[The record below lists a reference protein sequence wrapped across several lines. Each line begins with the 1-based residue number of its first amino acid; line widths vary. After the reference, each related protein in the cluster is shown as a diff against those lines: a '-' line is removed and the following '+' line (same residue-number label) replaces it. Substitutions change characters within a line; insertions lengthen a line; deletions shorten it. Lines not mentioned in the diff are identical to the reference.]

1 MLPRANLLVA
11 AMLLA
16 LLAAC
21 TQEIR
26 DVGRLSAS
34 GSAFSRALYDG
45 YLQLS
50 KDEYAEKDMRDSN
63 VFANRARAAA
73 AGGEFEPE
81 AVEARNL
88 PDDAVGELTSAR
100 ARLMAA
106 LEGGGRAKAPDDA
119 ADAQVMF
126 DCWMQEAE
134 EEIGPDH
141 VEPCRSNFYDA
152 VAKVEAALAEPVAA
166 EPMAQPEPLIL
177 FFDFDSTAIDA
188 DGNAVIDNAVA
199 TAERLGLTGFS
210 VTGHADRAG
219 SEDYNIALSLRRAD
233 AVKAALE
240 ARGIDGVE
248 ISVAGRG
255 EAETAVPTAD
265 GVRERANRRVE
276 IIIQ

>member
-1 MLPRANLLVA
+1 MLPRANLVVA
-11 AMLLA
+11 GILLA

-50 KDEYAEKDMRDSN
+50 KDEYAEKDLRDSN
-63 VFANRARAAA
+63 VFAERARAAA
-73 AGGEFEPE
+73 AGGEFDPE
-81 AVEARNL
+81 AIEGRNL
-88 PDDAVGELTSAR
+88 PGDAVGELTTAR

-106 LEGGGRAKAPDDA
+106 LEAGGRVKAADDA
-119 ADAQVMF
+119 AHAQVMF

-134 EEIGPDH
+134 EDIGPDH
-141 VEPCRSNFYDA
+141 IEPCRSNFYDA
-152 VAKVEAALAEPVAA
+152 IAKVEAALAPVAE
-166 EPMAQPEPLIL
+166 EPPMEQPEPLIL
-177 FFDFDSTAIDA
+177 FFGFDSSEIDA
-188 DGNAVIDNAVA
+188 DGQAVIDNAVA
-199 TAERLGLTGFS
+199 TADRLGLSEFS

-219 SEDYNIALSLRRAD
+219 SEDYNIGLSLRRAD
-233 AVKAALE
+233 AVKAALQS
-240 ARGIDGVE
+240 RGIDGAG
-248 ISVAGRG
+248 ISVGGRG